1 MKKFRAS
8 LLNKGLKKHHFI
20 PVIGWTVLVIVL
32 HYLANAMT
40 AVPILGLG
48 LLSLVINS
56 MISYHLGKMINEKG
70 LARYW
75 IFFLPLAF
83 CLAVLPLATYN
94 LLFGLIYLIFE
105 IFGLMEGNIYR

>member
-75 IFFLPLAF
+75 IFFLPLA
-83 CLAVLPLATYN
+83 TYN